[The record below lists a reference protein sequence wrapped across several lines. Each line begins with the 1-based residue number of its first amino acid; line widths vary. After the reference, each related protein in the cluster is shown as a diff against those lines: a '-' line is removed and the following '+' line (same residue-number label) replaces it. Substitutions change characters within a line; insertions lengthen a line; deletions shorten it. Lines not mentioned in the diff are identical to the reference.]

1 MAVAAA
7 CKEDVLIHRSGVV
20 DFALCS
26 VLCPQPHSLQW
37 KQLCLWKSL
46 SNISACQPK
55 LGKILELTTPTE
67 AAPPRNA
74 QYQCYLEIQLLFQC
88 KYTVVSVHVIQCHFS
103 VIPV

>member
-1 MAVAAA
+1 M
-7 CKEDVLIHRSGVV
+7 ELWTLHFVV
-20 DFALCS
+20 YCVHNPIPYSENNYVYENLS
-26 VLCPQPHSLQW
+26 VQQI
-37 KQLCLWKSL
+37 